1 MDTKGRVQGT
11 HPALKGVRGAGRAQQ
26 LLELQ
31 GAVGHKVVVAQGRLV
46 EDSQLEVATVGDV
59 GAEFL
64 VVRWFVGLLLGARLA
79 HAYLVHAHRQV
90 GVQQLIA
97 LLEERVAQGPAGG
110 LQPHGLANADPQ
122 VAIELHGA
130 GRHAGAA
137 VPIQGPR
144 GLAAGERGDL
154 VQASPRGGRRSGGS
168 SREKQIASPP
178 RTAIL
183 RPPPDLPSPPS
194 LPLSLP
200 REVERRGAGRQAL
213 RGPGSPDRPSRARGA
228 SRGLARDSPLL
239 QGREAPL
246 PGEPERPVRLA
257 RASSVSC
264 PRLLPLLLLPPPP
277 RAHALPH
284 SVSFKPGNSCRP
296 IPGRSLAPP
305 GSKFTATL
313 RGSGAPS
320 EARGRG
326 ARPAPDPAF
335 GQ

>member
-1 MDTKGRVQGT
+1 MDTKGWVQGT
-11 HPALKGVRGAGRAQQ
+11 HPALEGVRGAGRAQQ

-59 GAEFL
+59 GAKFL
-64 VVRWFVGLLLGARLA
+64 VVRGFVGLLLGARLA

-137 VPIQGPR
+137 VPDQGPR
-144 GLAAGERGDL
+144 GLAAGERGAL

-168 SREKQIASPP
+168 SREMRSPSP
-178 RTAIL
+178 RRPAIL
-183 RPPPDLPSPPS
+183 PPAPDLPSPPS

-213 RGPGSPDRPSRARGA
+213 RGPGSPDRPSRA
-228 SRGLARDSPLL
+228 SRGLARNSPLL

-284 SVSFKPGNSCRP
+284 SVSFKPGSSCRP

-305 GSKFTATL
+305 GSKFMATL
-313 RGSGAPS
+313 RGAGAPS